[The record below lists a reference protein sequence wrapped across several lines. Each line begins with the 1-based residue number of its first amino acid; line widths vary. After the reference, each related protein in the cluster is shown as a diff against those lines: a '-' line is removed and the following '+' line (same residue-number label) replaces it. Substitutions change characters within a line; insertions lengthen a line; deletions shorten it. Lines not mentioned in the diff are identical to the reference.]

1 MQYIAY
7 DDEGTIKIG
16 TKKECLT
23 SIVELVE
30 SGDLDNVYHENDL
43 IEISNY
49 FNRQHKEVDEMSFSG
64 FHIEKYQ

>member
-16 TKKECLT
+16 TKQECLK

-30 SGDLDNVYHENDL
+30 NGELDNVYDENEL
-43 IEISNY
+43 IEIDNY
-49 FNRQHKEVDEMSFSG
+49 FSRKHKDEDEISFSG
-64 FHIEKYQ
+64 FNVKLNS